1 MAKMILVNDS
11 MQMIMKDQSGNTLR
25 SVIHFGAF
33 KENREKLF
41 KGAPSIEIEEADFD
55 RLAAKYASP
64 YYDHY

>member
-1 MAKMILVNDS
+1 
-11 MQMIMKDQSGNTLR
+11 MIMKDQSGNTLR

-64 YYDHY
+64 YYDHD